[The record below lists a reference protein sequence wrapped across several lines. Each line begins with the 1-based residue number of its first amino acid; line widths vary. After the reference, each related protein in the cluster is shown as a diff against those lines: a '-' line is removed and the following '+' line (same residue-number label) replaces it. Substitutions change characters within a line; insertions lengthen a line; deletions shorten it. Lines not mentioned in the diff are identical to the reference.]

1 VKEQVIRLENAELNF
16 PRSESPLSIIKNSIL
31 SLLGNKK
38 YRTNNTGLNDV
49 SVTIHRGEIIGI
61 IGKNGSGKSTLLRTM
76 AGIYK
81 LDSGWIGIDGQISL
95 LAGVGVGMN
104 KDLTGRENI
113 HLYGSMLGNSREM
126 MDGLTEEIIQFSEL
140 ENFIDEPIRTY
151 SSGMK
156 ARLGISVATAVKP
169 DILLIDEVLGV
180 GDPGFKKRS
189 QKRIRDM
196 MDDSNTVVIVSHSFS
211 LLKQI
216 CDRILMM
223 ENGKIKCIGEPEMVI
238 QEYYSAENENNLL
251 N

>member
-1 VKEQVIRLENAELNF
+1 VTEQVIRLENVNLEF
-16 PRSESPLSIIKNSIL
+16 PRAKGTIEGITNIFRKSTKKIIQ
-31 SLLGNKK
+31 
-38 YRTNNTGLNDV
+38 TNHSNIGLNNI
-49 SVTIHRGEIIGI
+49 SLTINRGEIVGI
-61 IGKNGSGKSTLLRTM
+61 IGKNGSGKSTLLRTI

-81 LDSGWIGIDGQISL
+81 PDKGWIGIDGQISL

-104 KDLTGRENI
+104 KELTGRENI
-113 HLYGSMLGNSREM
+113 HLYGSMLGNNRETM
-126 MDGLTEEIIQFSEL
+126 EGLVDDIIQFSEL
-140 ENFIDEPIRTY
+140 QNFIDQPLRTY

-156 ARLGISVATAVKP
+156 ARLAISVATAVKP

-189 QKRIRDM
+189 QKRIREM

-211 LLKQI
+211 LLKEI

-223 ENGKIKCIGEPEMVI
+223 EDGEMSLIGSPDDVI
-238 QEYYSAENENNLL
+238 EAYYSSDKDL

>member
-1 VKEQVIRLENAELNF
+1 MSKQAIRLENAELNF
-16 PRSESPLSIIKNSIL
+16 PRRESPFSILKKFIWGQPKKKKNSM
-31 SLLGNKK
+31 
-38 YRTNNTGLNDV
+38 TNTGLSDV
-49 SVTIHRGEIIGI
+49 SLTINRGEIIGI
-61 IGKNGSGKSTLLRTM
+61 IGKNGSGKSTLLRTI

-81 LDSGWIGIDGQISL
+81 LDNGWIGIDGQMSL

-113 HLYGSMLGNSREM
+113 HLYGSMLGNDKTT
-126 MDGLTEEIIQFSEL
+126 MDSLIGDIIEFSEL
-140 ENFIDEPIRTY
+140 ENFIDEPLRTY

-196 MDDSNTVVIVSHSFS
+196 MNDSNTVVIVSHSFS
-211 LLKQI
+211 LLKEI
-216 CDRILMM
+216 CDRMLMM
-223 ENGKIKCIGEPEMVI
+223 ENGKVKCIGKPADVI
-238 QEYYSAENENNLL
+238 ETYRLSED
-251 N
+251 